1 MKQVA
6 RCASSRSGRAEK
18 EIAMDTSQNKQLVMR
33 AYEMYKNKDVKGIL
47 ALCDDKVEWIA
58 PDSDY
63 VPFAGSHH
71 GRDQVAQFFSQL
83 EQSQDVIR
91 FEPHNFIA
99 EGDKV
104 AVTGAA
110 SWHVKTTGLTYDSPW
125 VHVFTLRD
133 GKIARFEQY
142 AHTAAAET
150 AYRPTQ
156 APGVSE
162 ARPTRH

>member
-1 MKQVA
+1 
-6 RCASSRSGRAEK
+6 
-18 EIAMDTSQNKQLVMR
+18 MDTSQNKQLVMR
-33 AYEMYKNKDVKGIL
+33 AYEMYKNRDIKGIL

-63 VPFAGSHH
+63 LPFAGSRH

-83 EQSQDVIR
+83 DQSQDAVL
-91 FEPHNFIA
+91 FEPQNFIA

-110 SWHVKTTGLTYDSPW
+110 SWHVKSTGLTFDSPW
-125 VHVFTLRD
+125 AHVFTLRD
-133 GKIARFEQY
+133 GKIARLEQFT
-142 AHTAAAET
+142 HTAAAEA

-156 APGVSE
+156 AAGVSE